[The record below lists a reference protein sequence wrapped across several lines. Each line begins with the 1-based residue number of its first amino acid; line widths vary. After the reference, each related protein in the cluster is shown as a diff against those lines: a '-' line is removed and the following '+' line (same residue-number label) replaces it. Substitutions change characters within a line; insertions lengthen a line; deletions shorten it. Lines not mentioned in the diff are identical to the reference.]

1 MGMPADILDLHE
13 VLVSCGKPR
22 SEDMKLY
29 RHANQKRSLELY
41 DRDIEDIIREG
52 DLELFQ
58 SVQSNRQLGTGLVA
72 FFMGESGR
80 LSRFLGVWRVL
91 STHDWQHDSP
101 RAKEA
106 RRKTYLRDDGI
117 WHELDHDAR
126 FDTFAN
132 RLIIEWP
139 ETGRHHQWLVENGI
153 EKRKIP
159 VREIRAIGTNR
170 PFPGFD
176 NVILGYGELKGLIES
191 DAGGWR
197 ESLSSTRGVYLIT
210 EMESGDLYVGS
221 ATGADGLWG
230 RWSSYAPSGHG
241 GNKVMID
248 RVAEIDL
255 FADHLQ
261 FSVLE
266 TLGSLATRADGI
278 AAEVRWKRK
287 LGKRATVL
295 NGN

>member
-1 MGMPADILDLHE
+1 MATSANVLDLHE
-13 VLVSCGKPR
+13 VFVSCGKER

-29 RHANQKRSLELY
+29 RHATPKRLQTPH
-41 DRDIEDIIREG
+41 DRDIEEVIAAG

-58 SVQSNRQLGTGLVA
+58 SVQRNRQLGTGLVA

-91 STHDWQHDSP
+91 SIHGWQHDSP
-101 RAKEA
+101 KAEEA

-117 WHELDHDAR
+117 WHELEHEAR
-126 FDTFAN
+126 FDAFAN

-139 ETGRHHQWLVENGI
+139 DTGRHHQWLVENGVT
-153 EKRKIP
+153 KRNISI
-159 VREIRAIGTNR
+159 REIRATGTRR

-176 NVILGYGELKGLIES
+176 HVILGFGELRGLISS
-191 DAGGWR
+191 DAGGWM
-197 ESLSSTRGVYLIT
+197 EALSSTRGVYLIT
-210 EMESGDLYVGS
+210 DIDNGDLYVGS
-221 ATGADGLWG
+221 ATGAKGIWE
-230 RWSSYAPSGHG
+230 RWSNYAASGHG

-248 RVAEIDL
+248 RVAEIAV
-255 FADHLQ
+255 FADNLQ

-266 TLGSLATRADGI
+266 TLGGLATREDGI
-278 AAEVRWKRK
+278 AAEVRWKK
-287 LGKRATVL
+287 KFGKRATVL